1 MSLPVDSGDNSL
13 LGFGLLGDS
22 SWNPNLP
29 DSSGMVENLKK
40 QAIEKVRSRADSAR
54 GVLAVNPSTSPLAGA
69 MRAGGGAMSF
79 PSSQVSPAVGLSA
92 FSGGLSEVWSSPLAD
107 DFGTDIDTSV
117 FAVRDA
123 VDDIYEKAN
132 NAWWGQD
139 DRVPK
144 GSDEGS
150 SKWR

>member
-1 MSLPVDSGDNSL
+1 MSNAFDLDDDSFAGFTSL
-13 LGFGLLGDS
+13 SDS
-22 SWNPNLP
+22 SWDLNLP

-40 QAIEKVRSRADSAR
+40 QAIEKVRGRAESAQ
-54 GVLAVNPSTSPLAGA
+54 GVLAVNPSTSPLAA
-69 MRAGGGAMSF
+69 ALRADGGMSSASCSV
-79 PSSQVSPAVGLSA
+79 SSADDLSA

-117 FAVRDA
+117 TAVRDV

-132 NAWWGQD
+132 NAWWGQE

-144 GSDEGS
+144 GSDEGK